1 MLKKKT
7 VPKKKALTKKQQ
19 EAEKMLNRISRIE
32 GQLKGVRKMIEQQQ
46 ECMNVVTQITAIRE
60 AVSMLGIELLKR
72 DFICKRESSKKIDEK
87 YLKTLF
93 KMK

>member
-1 MLKKKT
+1 MAKKT
-7 VPKKKALTKKQQ
+7 IVKKKALTKKEQ

-32 GQLKGVRKMIEQQQ
+32 GQLKGVRKMIEQKQ
-46 ECMNVVTQITAIRE
+46 ECLNVVTQISAIRE

-72 DFICKRESSKKIDEK
+72 DFICKRESNKKVDEK